1 MNDPDL
7 IKFLAE
13 RAMGWPVYR
22 ISAHR
27 PGSRPL
33 PHAWQLPHADRVDLM
48 VYGGG
53 EGPTC
58 NRIWNPLASE
68 LDAVELLAT
77 QPDASD
83 GADVFTTE
91 GRRDYCI
98 TLADSL
104 KDVPPA
110 PAIERNDWFEQ
121 AGALIA
127 KQAAAAAPPPPA
139 PLPEPQ
145 PDENVSRQAE

>member
-33 PHAWQLPHADRVDLM
+33 PHAWQLPHEDRVDLM

-58 NRIWNPLASE
+58 NRVWNPIANPAHALE
-68 LDAVELLAT
+68 LVIKDT
-77 QPDASD
+77 
-83 GADVFTTE
+83 
-91 GRRDYCI
+91 I
-98 TLADSL
+98 TLHANCETADDRRAYCQALADAL

-127 KQAAAAAPPPPA
+127 KQAAAAAPQPE
-139 PLPEPQ
+139 PEPQ
-145 PDENVSRQAE
+145 TDEDVSRQAE

>member
-33 PHAWQLPHADRVDLM
+33 PHAWQLKHEDRVDLM

-58 NRIWNPLASE
+58 NRVWNPLASE
-68 LDAVELLAT
+68 ADGEELNLALL
-77 QPDASD
+77 QKDFELPI
-83 GADVFTTE
+83 TTTAAE
-91 GRRDYCI
+91 YC
-98 TLADSL
+98 AAAAEVL

-127 KQAAAAAPPPPA
+127 KQAAAAAPPQ
-139 PLPEPQ
+139 PEPQ
-145 PDENVSRQAE
+145 TDENVQG